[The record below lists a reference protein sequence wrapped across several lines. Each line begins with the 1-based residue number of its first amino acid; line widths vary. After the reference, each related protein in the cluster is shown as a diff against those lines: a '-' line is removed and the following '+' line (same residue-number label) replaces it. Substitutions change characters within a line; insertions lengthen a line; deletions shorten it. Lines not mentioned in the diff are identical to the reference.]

1 MLVDFKCTKHIY
13 AVAQDYQHGERV
25 ARHKHTRAQL
35 IHAISGVVTVNSV
48 EGAWVVPPGRGVW
61 LPPEVEHDL
70 KIAGWVQMRTLFVDP
85 LARADLP
92 HTCRVVDISPL
103 LRQLIITAMSIPD
116 GYSAGGRDERVMEL
130 ILDELRVLPVLAMH
144 LPAPIDPALQRLCQ
158 ELKKDPASQWS
169 LAAAAKY
176 LEVSERTLTRLFQRE
191 TGLSFA
197 QWLRRLRLLSSLDS
211 LAAGHPVVEVA
222 LDLGYDSPSAFSAM
236 FRRTLGVSPTAYF
249 GKTPAYGHE
258 ND

>member
-1 MLVDFKCTKHIY
+1 MLVDFKCTNHIY

-158 ELKKDPASQWS
+158 ELKKRPCLAMVSCRRRQIPGSQRKDPDAP
-169 LAAAAKY
+169 
-176 LEVSERTLTRLFQRE
+176 VSKRDWTKLCSMATPFAPTLQ
-191 TGLSFA
+191 
-197 QWLRRLRLLSSLDS
+197 
-211 LAAGHPVVEVA
+211 P
-222 LDLGYDSPSAFSAM
+222 
-236 FRRTLGVSPTAYF
+236 
-249 GKTPAYGHE
+249 
-258 ND
+258 